1 MGKNRLS
8 LPILPRSANHQMG
21 PIVKPSRAAQQRN
34 RKTKS
39 APTAQPVEQRPLVNI
54 PRRPLIMATVT
65 GGIIGLI
72 LTQAFGWSIMQSFLY
87 TLMFAG
93 LAILITSVAYRT
105 FKR

>member
-1 MGKNRLS
+1 M
-8 LPILPRSANHQMG
+8 
-21 PIVKPSRAAQQRN
+21 VKPDRATQQRN
-34 RKTKS
+34 RKTRS
-39 APTAQPVEQRPLVNI
+39 APTAQPVEQRPLASI

-65 GGIIGLI
+65 GGVVGLI

-93 LAILITSVAYRT
+93 LAILITAVAYRT